1 MKGKP
6 AVVAKLNEL
15 LAGELSS
22 MDVYLLQGRALGDW
36 GYTKLSQRLVHESE
50 DERKHADAL
59 IQRILF
65 LEGEPNITARVPI
78 VPGKTP
84 KEMLAND
91 LGYELDVAKA
101 LNEAMR
107 LCMSE
112 GDNGSRALLEGLLS
126 ETESDHIFWLEQQ
139 LGLIEALGLEQYLA
153 EQL

>member
-6 AVVAKLNEL
+6 NVVAKLNEL

-22 MDVYLLQGRALGDW
+22 MDTYLLQGRTLGDW
-36 GYTKLSQRLVHESE
+36 GYKKLSERLVHESE

-65 LEGEPNITARVPI
+65 LDGDPNVMGRIPMVA
-78 VPGKTP
+78 GKTP
-84 KEMLAND
+84 KEMLEND
-91 LGYELDVAKA
+91 LRYELDVAKA

-107 LCMSE
+107 LCVNE
-112 GDNGSRALLEGLLS
+112 GDNASRALLEGLLT

-139 LGLIEALGLEQYLA
+139 LGLIAAVGLEQYLA